1 MVAKLRTALL
11 YESLVSI
18 RYAATTDVLP
28 VGLFLSSTPR
38 LYVTPTA
45 VSTISTHSVRKPIST
60 YGVMLN
66 NSSKKIVKLIFNQVL
81 PIIPPKTLDGSWYL
95 FVTKSK
101 WMRCRRYWTGESR
114 TKTKMLSYKHTWVK
128 VEIIWIFREF
138 DELYSLVLGHH
149 KV

>member
-81 PIIPPKTLDGSWYL
+81 PIIPPKTLDGS
-95 FVTKSK
+95 
-101 WMRCRRYWTGESR
+101 
-114 TKTKMLSYKHTWVK
+114 
-128 VEIIWIFREF
+128 
-138 DELYSLVLGHH
+138 
-149 KV
+149 